1 VLTLDFDPITLFSET
16 LEFNFFWAVTGLVSD
31 STFDDRGT
39 LKWFWK
45 VENLA
50 KVAQG
55 WFLEISVT
63 RVSGCFIIKLGF

>member
-55 WFLEISVT
+55 
-63 RVSGCFIIKLGF
+63 